1 MTRAG
6 PGSFLWGALA
16 PDALGHS
23 GEDHWQSS
31 LENLWTHLWRMPGL
45 GPGRVT
51 WCQIPQYNSWVGLGK
66 LQEPC
71 GRSAVLCSV
80 TSNSF
85 ATPWSVAC
93 QAPLSM
99 GFSGQECCRLPFP
112 PPGDLPDPGIELSS
126 LVSPA
131 LAGRFFY
138 YWATWTATGEET
150 DVQTF
155 TRQDSHPVAKPR
167 IKPPVLTL
175 NPPIHPYKGW
185 GSPITKEPS
194 LLDSDCS
201 ADEWGSDALIFS
213 LVDLREDFHPSQKN
227 WEILSIEWIW
237 EQRSFVENSQ
247 NIKQFLK
254 WKVKY
259 LWYLV
264 RSVWRKRKCFQECR
278 CWIWE
283 KPVS

>member
-6 PGSFLWGALA
+6 PGSFPWGALA
-16 PDALGHS
+16 PAALGHS

-31 LENLWTHLWRMPGL
+31 LENLWTHLWRMPGV

-71 GRSAVLCSV
+71 RRSAVLCSV

-131 LAGRFFY
+131 LAGTFFY

-155 TRQDSHPVAKPR
+155 TRQDSHPAAKPGV
-167 IKPPVLTL
+167 KPPVLTP
-175 NPPIHPYKGW
+175 NPPIHPGVEAAF
-185 GSPITKEPS
+185 SPGQWLLCRWVGLWRLDLQFGGLKRGFSSFSKELRNS
-194 LLDSDCS
+194 LHRM
-201 ADEWGSDALIFS
+201 
-213 LVDLREDFHPSQKN
+213 DLRT
-227 WEILSIEWIW
+227 EI
-237 EQRSFVENSQ
+237 FC
-247 NIKQFLK
+247 
-254 WKVKY
+254 WK
-259 LWYLV
+259 
-264 RSVWRKRKCFQECR
+264 
-278 CWIWE
+278 
-283 KPVS
+283 